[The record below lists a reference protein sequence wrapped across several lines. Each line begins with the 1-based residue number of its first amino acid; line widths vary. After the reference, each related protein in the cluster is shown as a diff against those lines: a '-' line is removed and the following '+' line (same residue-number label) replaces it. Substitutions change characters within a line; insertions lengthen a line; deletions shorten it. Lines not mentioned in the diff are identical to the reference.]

1 MSQNK
6 NICIFKQSFSQ
17 IMRGSISEM
26 LGQIVIYDHVF
37 IIANIIIQEPIIS
50 HDSIGKPNQYLV
62 KYKRI
67 TYGMVC
73 VRPFPLT
80 LEVFSHDAILYGT
93 PFFVFKTITKGSF
106 IQLETKPR
114 IQVSYP
120 SLNQYQSNQI
130 KSNTFTEVNLSRSKT
145 ITVFTNLSLVCQE
158 LGSSWIERIELV
170 TSGKPSSSSA
180 KPRRRLLR
188 AT

>member
-1 MSQNK
+1 M
-6 NICIFKQSFSQ
+6 CIVKHRAHETYNLYECLGNFSW
-17 IMRGSISEM
+17 ITRGSISEM

-50 HDSIGKPNQYLV
+50 HESIGKLYQYF
-62 KYKRI
+62 KYRWI

-73 VRPFPLT
+73 VRPLPLT

-93 PFFVFKTITKGSF
+93 PFFGFKTITKGSF

-130 KSNTFTEVNLSRSKT
+130 KYIHRSKP
-145 ITVFTNLSLVCQE
+145 FTFQNNHS
-158 LGSSWIERIELV
+158 IH
-170 TSGKPSSSSA
+170 KP
-180 KPRRRLLR
+180 
-188 AT
+188 